1 MTPRTL
7 LGALALIAVMFGAAG
22 CGSGR
27 SDDADV
33 PTSETTVV
41 SVEAP
46 DAALADSPVVA
57 EAARSVVKIHSVAQA
72 CQRTLDGSGVV
83 VAPNKVMSAAHAV
96 AGADSVSVAV
106 GDQER
111 PATVVVFDPDMD
123 IAVLDVP
130 DLPAPPLGMAD
141 KPAETGSDA
150 LVLGYP
156 GGGPFTATPARIRD
170 IIELQGPDIYRTKT
184 VTREV
189 YSIRGPIRQGDS
201 GGPLIDM
208 DRRVLGISFGA
219 AVEDPEAGFVLTA
232 KQVFELMM
240 NGVAATQPVPTG
252 DCVG

>member
-1 MTPRTL
+1 MTPTR
-7 LGALALIAVMFGAAG
+7 LAGLLIAVSIGATG
-22 CGSGR
+22 CGASSQPGGTG
-27 SDDADV
+27 V
-33 PTSETTVV
+33 PTAEPTVV

-46 DAALADSPVVA
+46 DPALADSPAVA

-83 VAPNKVMSAAHAV
+83 IAPNKVMSAAHAV
-96 AGADSVSVAV
+96 AGADTVNVAV
-106 GDQER
+106 GDEQR
-111 PATVVVFDPDMD
+111 AATVVVFDPDMD

-130 DLPAPPLGMAD
+130 ELAAPPLGLAD
-141 KPAETGSDA
+141 KPADTGTDA

-170 IIELQGPDIYRTKT
+170 VIELQGPDIYRTKT

-219 AVEDPEAGFVLTA
+219 GVDDPDAGFVLTA
-232 KQVFELMM
+232 KQVFGLMM
-240 NGVAATQPVPTG
+240 NGVGATQPVPTG
-252 DCVG
+252 ACVG